1 LPADWRR
8 PRGSSPLSRPAPS
21 MLGAG
26 AGVCVLEGGA
36 AASRSSRGELQHELQ
51 QRVVELCPLPAAR
64 GEAARLEQLQPS
76 RLRFDGRFDGRR
88 FAFLA
93 ARTESD

>member
-1 LPADWRR
+1 V
-8 PRGSSPLSRPAPS
+8 SFT
-21 MLGAG
+21 
-26 AGVCVLEGGA
+26 VA
-36 AASRSSRGELQHELQ
+36 ARTLLQT
-51 QRVVELCPLPAAR
+51 RLCPLPAAR
-64 GEAARLEQLQPS
+64 GEAAHDAIWRNPRQICEQLQPS